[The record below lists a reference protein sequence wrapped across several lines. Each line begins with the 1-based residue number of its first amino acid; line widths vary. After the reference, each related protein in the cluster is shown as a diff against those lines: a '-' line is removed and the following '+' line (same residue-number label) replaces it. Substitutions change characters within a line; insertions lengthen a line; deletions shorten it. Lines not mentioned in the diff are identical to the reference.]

1 MVGVT
6 TRVTWIGWFRKP
18 LVVAE
23 EGTSTVVDEGT
34 SAVVDEGTSAVLDEG
49 TSAVVDEGTSAV
61 VDEGTSVV
69 LYEGTSVVVAVG
81 MFVLINGDTY
91 SGVGVEPVLVETHA
105 LCIKMNFY
113 LSNIRQCHE

>member
-23 EGTSTVVDEGT
+23 EGS
-34 SAVVDEGTSAVLDEG
+34 SAVVD
-49 TSAVVDEGTSAV
+49 
-61 VDEGTSVV
+61 
-69 LYEGTSVVVAVG
+69 EGTSVVVAVG

-91 SGVGVEPVLVETHA
+91 NGVGVEPVLVETHA
-105 LCIKMNFY
+105 LCIEMNFY